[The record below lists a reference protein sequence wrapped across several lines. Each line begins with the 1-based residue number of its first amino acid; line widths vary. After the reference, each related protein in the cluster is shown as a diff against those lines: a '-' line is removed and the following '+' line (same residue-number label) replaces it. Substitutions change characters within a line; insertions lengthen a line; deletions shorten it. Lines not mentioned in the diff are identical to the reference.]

1 MLGGNRR
8 SSEPVPT
15 LFRQS
20 HPHVVYEGRYLPCGG
35 KVPIP
40 VKELKL
46 KAPRDSLD
54 MWLHERIIVFLE
66 DGRLLVLVGNL
77 DQCETIRNRLANGHE
92 SNSR

>member
-1 MLGGNRR
+1 MQHTERR
-8 SSEPVPT
+8 PADMPAN
-15 LFRQS
+15 
-20 HPHVVYEGRYLPCGG
+20 CGG

-66 DGRLLVLVGNL
+66 DGRLLVPVENL